1 MLRIY
6 IFRVENVKV
15 TVRLIL
21 VIIHIFREKLL
32 MYLIIEIPLMYNVII
47 E

>member
-32 MYLIIEIPLMYNVII
+32 MYLIIELMSN
-47 E
+47 